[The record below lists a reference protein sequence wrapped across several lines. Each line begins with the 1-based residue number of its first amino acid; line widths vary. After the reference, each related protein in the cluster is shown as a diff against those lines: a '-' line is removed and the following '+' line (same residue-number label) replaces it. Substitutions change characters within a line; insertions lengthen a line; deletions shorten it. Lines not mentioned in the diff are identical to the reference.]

1 MNLSSYKLTFQD
13 EFGSLSLYANPNGG
27 GTWKTWFY
35 FGDRSLPSNG
45 EMQYYMDP
53 WFKGSSGSA
62 LGVNPFSTHADPT
75 QAGDSVLRITAQP
88 SSEQVKNSLWGYN
101 YTSGLI
107 TTEPTF
113 TQKYGYFEIRAKLP
127 EGKGMWPAFWLL
139 PADKTW
145 PPEIDVLEA
154 FGGDNGRGEGGA
166 FEMHWAA
173 HSTDKGG
180 GGWVPTGVDT
190 QKTYNTYAVD
200 WQADYITYYFNGQQ
214 VGRIPTPADMHKP
227 MYMMANV
234 AVGGNWAGAPAPGT
248 VGSMDIDY
256 IRAYSKDPNAPVYSG
271 NTGPTNPVP
280 NPTPETPPPSTGP
293 VLDDVMVPTLSGAV
307 TNILANGATAG
318 TTANDQLNANW
329 GNTQVFRG
337 GKGDDLYGVGS
348 TSMTISENAGEG
360 VDTVSAWVEYMLPA
374 YVENIVVG
382 ANYGVKITGNDGANV
397 LKGNVGNDTMTGR
410 GGNDL
415 FVMARGGAQDT
426 ITDFSIGADQVRLEG
441 YGFADFAAVNAAMA
455 SAGGSVVLNLGGGDS
470 LTFQG
475 RSIGEFTGANFG
487 MAPSAAD
494 GTGGTG
500 TASPISV
507 ASLGNLPGWK
517 LAASRDFN
525 NDGSD
530 DLVWR
535 HTSNGQNV
543 LWLMDEGKHVA
554 TKDLGTFTGWEIGGL
569 GDFNADGT
577 ADILWS
583 NTAGQNFIWL
593 MDDGQPMKSYF
604 GGNIP
609 GWTLAA
615 SSDLNGDGA
624 TDLLWRNVASGEN
637 YLWLMNDGQP
647 YSSYWL
653 GTIPGWEIG
662 GSGDVSG
669 DGTDDLI
676 WRNSSTGE
684 SYLWVMKNG
693 GPGQSWSLGHR
704 AGSQIVD
711 LADFNADGTGD
722 ILWRNSA
729 GQHSVSLMSDG
740 QSMGERDF
748 GALSGYRVN
757 GVADV
762 DGDGASEII
771 AGDAGWNQ
779 YMAEIRNPAALTS
792 GDWMMG

>member
-13 EFGSLSLYANPNGG
+13 EFSSLSRYTGAAGS

-45 EMQYYMDP
+45 ELQYYMDP
-53 WFKGSSGSA
+53 DFAGSA
-62 LGVNPFSTHADPT
+62 GRPLGVNPFSIDADPA
-75 QAGDSVLRITAQP
+75 QAGDYVLGITARPTDPSVQP
-88 SSEQVKNSLWGYN
+88 HIWNYS

-113 TQKYGYFEIRAKLP
+113 TQTYGYFEMRAKLP
-127 EGKGMWPAFWLL
+127 QGKGLWPAFWLL

-154 FGGDNGRGEGGA
+154 FGGTNSRGEGGA
-166 FEMHWAA
+166 NSYHWGAISSGPDSGA
-173 HSTDKGG
+173 WAT
-180 GGWVPTGVDT
+180 VPGVNL
-190 QKTYNTYAVD
+190 YNEFHTFAVD
-200 WQADYITYYFNGQQ
+200 WQSDYITYYLDGQQ
-214 VGRIPTPADMHKP
+214 MGRVATPGDMHKP
-227 MYMMANV
+227 MYMLANV
-234 AVGGNWAGAPAPGT
+234 AVGGGWAEAPAPGT
-248 VGSMDIDY
+248 TGTMQVDY
-256 IRAYSKDPNAPVYSG
+256 IRAWSKDPNAPVYNG
-271 NTGPTNPVP
+271 NTGPTNPGADP
-280 NPTPETPPPSTGP
+280 TNP
-293 VLDDVMVPTLSGAV
+293 GAV
-307 TNILANGATAG
+307 GDVLTPTFGGAVANWVASGYAYGTA
-318 TTANDQLNANW
+318 ANDQLNATW
-329 GNTQVFRG
+329 GDTQTFYG
-337 GKGDDLYGVGS
+337 GRGDDLYGVGS
-348 TSMTISENAGEG
+348 LGMRIAENAGEG
-360 VDTVSAWVEYMLPA
+360 VDTVSAWVAYTLPA
-374 YVENIVVG
+374 HVENIVVG
-382 ANYGVKITGNDGANV
+382 ANYGVQITGNDGANI
-397 LKGNVGNDTMTGR
+397 LSGNVGNDTMSGR

-415 FVMARGGAQDT
+415 FIMARGGAQDT

-441 YGFADFAAVNAAMA
+441 YGFADFAAVKAAMA
-455 SAGGSVVLNLGGGDS
+455 SAGGNVVLNLGGGDS

-507 ASLGNLPGWK
+507 ASIGNLPGWK

-543 LWLMDEGKHVA
+543 LWLMDEGQHVA

-615 SSDLNGDGA
+615 ASDLNGDGA

-637 YLWLMNDGQP
+637 HLWLMNDGQP

-711 LADFNADGTGD
+711 VADFNADGTGD

-792 GDWMMG
+792 DDWMMS